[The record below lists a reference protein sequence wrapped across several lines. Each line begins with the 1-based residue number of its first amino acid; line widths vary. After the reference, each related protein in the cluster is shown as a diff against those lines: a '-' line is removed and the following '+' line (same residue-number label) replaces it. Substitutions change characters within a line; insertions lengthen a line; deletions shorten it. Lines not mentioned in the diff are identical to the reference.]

1 MVIEEHKLTANDIK
15 SYKYRVDYNTEYPNN
30 FDDMI
35 NCAYNNANAICI
47 RARMINPKTGRRYMN
62 DSQFYIIQN
71 KTDYDE
77 LNNCAKKYGYTLF
90 PPKEINWDN
99 CYMADVFYPDK
110 SGSYRVIDN
119 SKNKRKTES
128 YDGKRSLRIARCNEF
143 DNGRVLDL
151 SPNDTY
157 ISFGVRFQDGTDHN
171 TKFESKKYNKKLSIR
186 ESNEPIWQTKHSIWL
201 GYLDEIQQGLED
213 LGETFPDLEKKLKS
227 ARWLRNGNE
236 IHIPRG
242 TQFTIEVD
250 DVYENSWE
258 YSVIRVHNGLM
269 TGLPIILYDEAS
281 EKFKD
286 RHCKL
291 ISESVGTLCN
301 FRGYKFDP
309 TSEWSSIW
317 DDVIQKIIDKYET
330 QYNNYEITKEEMEDN
345 IAKELND
352 LQYEY
357 GKYRNVSIAIYNYY
371 H

>member
-1 MVIEEHKLTANDIK
+1 MKYFRFNGKNDLWLGKYGKLERTLIPNELLTQK
-15 SYKYRVDYNTEYPNN
+15 EVDK
-30 FDDMI
+30 I
-35 NCAYNNANAICI
+35 
-47 RARMINPKTGRRYMN
+47 
-62 DSQFYIIQN
+62 
-71 KTDYDE
+71 KTDCPR
-77 LNNCAKKYGYTLF
+77 LNIDK
-90 PPKEINWDN
+90 
-99 CYMADVFYPDK
+99 VF
-110 SGSYRVIDN
+110 
-119 SKNKRKTES
+119 T
-128 YDGKRSLRIARCNEF
+128 
-143 DNGRVLDL
+143 VLDL

-157 ISFGVRFQDGTDHN
+157 ISFGARFQDGTDHN
-171 TKFESKKYNKKLSIR
+171 TKFESKKYDKKLSIR

-301 FRGYKFDP
+301 F
-309 TSEWSSIW
+309 
-317 DDVIQKIIDKYET
+317 
-330 QYNNYEITKEEMEDN
+330 
-345 IAKELND
+345 
-352 LQYEY
+352 
-357 GKYRNVSIAIYNYY
+357 
-371 H
+371 